1 MHDAALQA
9 AVRAAYQRL
18 SRCVGRH
25 GLRWVQAQG
34 HRLALGYDPQ
44 LRARRRLPRQVVVG
58 GCAVPMAWF
67 QSPQPAHAQAWPQ
80 VETVPPGAAGF
91 GTLAAVLR
99 SRESTETL
107 LGLTAG
113 HVLNAGHFGDPVGL
127 RLAHAAK
134 PLLTGQLYDWLPE
147 STTLAGHSVD
157 LDAALVTLPA
167 HALEVLAG
175 QIDWPRGAN
184 RQANPGD
191 AMALLTRHHRIEG
204 QLAQPLTTVVQAGG
218 QQYTINNALCYQL
231 ADASQP
237 GDSGAPLWDAAEQLI
252 GVHLGAAPPGVAG
265 NGVGTPIARVLD
277 WAEAEVVPRSALGTT
292 SGVASSAAAPI
303 APLPTGGD
311 DDTVARTLWGEAR
324 NQGPAGM
331 EAVAHVIFNR
341 AADRRWRGRGGLAA
355 ICLQPAQFSCWNAGD
370 PNRAECLKV
379 TTRDA
384 QFAQAQQA
392 LLAVRAS
399 RTTVP
404 PGPDPTDGATHYH
417 AAGVTPFWALA
428 GELTVR
434 IGQHLFYRNVP

>member
-1 MHDAALQA
+1 MHDAVLQA
-9 AVRAAYQRL
+9 AVRVAYQRL
-18 SRCVGRH
+18 SRRVGRH
-25 GLRWVQAQG
+25 GLRWVQGQG

-44 LRARRRLPRQVVVG
+44 VRARRRLPQQVVVG

-67 QSPQPAHAQAWPQ
+67 PSPQPVHAQAWAQ

-99 SRESTETL
+99 SRESPDTL

-113 HVLNAGHFGDPVGL
+113 HVLNAGSFGDPVGL
-127 RLAHAAK
+127 RLAHDAK

-147 STTLAGHSVD
+147 STTVAAQSVD
-157 LDAALVTLPA
+157 VDAALVTLPA
-167 HALEVLAG
+167 NGLEVLAG

-191 AMALLTRHHRIEG
+191 AMTLLTRHHRIEG
-204 QLAQPLTTVVQAGG
+204 LLVEPLTTVVQAGS

-231 ADASQP
+231 ADASRP
-237 GDSGAPLWDAAEQLI
+237 GDSGAPLWDAAEHLI
-252 GVHLGAAPPGVAG
+252 GVHLGAAPPGMAG

-277 WAEAEVVPRSALGTT
+277 WAEAEVVPRSGRSAA
-292 SGVASSAAAPI
+292 SGVATQAAAPI
-303 APLPTGGD
+303 ALLPTSGD

-324 NQGPAGM
+324 NQGQLGM

-341 AADRRWRGRGGLAA
+341 EADRRWRGRGGLAA

-370 PNRAECLKV
+370 PNRAGCLKV
-379 TTRDA
+379 TAHDA
-384 QFAQAQQA
+384 QFAQAQQVV
-392 LLAVRAS
+392 LTVRAS
-399 RTTVP
+399 RATVP
-404 PGPDPTDGATHYH
+404 PGPDPTGGATHYH
-417 AAGVTPFWALA
+417 AVGITPSWALA

-434 IGQHLFYRNVP
+434 IGQHQFYRNVP